1 MSIGDVQRHITVVTL
16 GSPAA
21 YLFLRLLQKST
32 GRKFPESG
40 PNELLF
46 FDCILAMIISII
58 CSHRKLLENFGFMV
72 ALTVARG
79 ICLFI
84 LGMTIFYVP
93 QWFITH
99 EPRNHT
105 ICWIFLSIYIMC
117 TAASLTMCIAAF
129 LHECD
134 FEEYSCRRLIECCLR
149 KNNEHCPPEYQEAI
163 STSALPPTYEE
174 AIASRPP
181 GYTPTST
188 PPVVSPSQSP
198 VNITRNTVR
207 YNCYQAEMEEAETM
221 F

>member
-1 MSIGDVQRHITVVTL
+1 MSIDDVQRHITVVTL

-21 YLFLRLLQKST
+21 YLFLRLLQK
-32 GRKFPESG
+32 
-40 PNELLF
+40 
-46 FDCILAMIISII
+46 A
-58 CSHRKLLENFGFMV
+58 
-72 ALTVARG
+72 TV
-79 ICLFI
+79 
-84 LGMTIFYVP
+84 
-93 QWFITH
+93 ITH

-134 FEEYSCRRLIECCLR
+134 FEEYSYRRLIECCLR
-149 KNNEHCPPEYQEAI
+149 KNNERCPPEYQEAI

-188 PPVVSPSQSP
+188 PPVVSPSQSA